1 MKVILKSDVDK
12 LGHAG
17 DVKQVADGY
26 ARNFLIPRKLALEAT
41 PAALKWS
48 EKGAE
53 RRAKRQEKLL
63 SVAQDTAGKLSSVH
77 LSFTRPVGEQG
88 KLFGSVGK
96 SDIAESLKA
105 SGFTIDKKTIQLS
118 AAIKEVGDH
127 EIEVKLAHDI
137 AAKIKVSVVARG

>member
-1 MKVILKSDVDK
+1 MKVILKSDVEK
-12 LGHAG
+12 LGRAG
-17 DVKQVADGY
+17 DVKQVATGY

-48 EKGAE
+48 EQGTE
-53 RRAKRQEKLL
+53 RRAKRQTTLL
-63 SVAQDTAGKLSSVH
+63 ALAKETAGKLASVH

-105 SGFTIDKKTIQLS
+105 SGFTIDKKTILLP
-118 AAIKEVGDH
+118 AAIKDVGDH
-127 EIEVKLAHDI
+127 EVEVKLAHD
-137 AAKIKVSVVARG
+137 AVAKIKVSVVARG